1 VPVLVDSFDNLS
13 GLQAE
18 ITVVMPVFNQ
28 EAKVQA
34 NLEALF
40 DSLTLPARV
49 IVIDDAS
56 QDGTLLSIER
66 FIELFRK
73 RPSWLARIETYR
85 TKTPYFETK
94 CDAFGLDLCTTSFA
108 IEVQADMELKDP
120 GFDGRLVSAMRAHPD
135 LLMISGRG
143 TEPLSPIVES
153 FRNSA
158 GSDVARGRTVPR
170 HLLNSILRRFVR
182 SATQPTQ
189 AQAWKGN
196 EYEFEAVSEQISPSS
211 RAFSQSGQAGRVGH
225 LIEIS
230 LPHSSIERRLWLGQ
244 TVMRGPLIIDIA
256 KYRQLQGLD
265 QKSFFLGY
273 DEHDLVARAYQRHG
287 FRVGYT
293 PVGFLSPLADGST
306 RKRRT
311 LKNEYEVFTNLLRI
325 SRSRRRT
332 TLYNLGALPDSTCYP
347 ANEIRDF

>member
-1 VPVLVDSFDNLS
+1 MSFLVDSFDNLS
-13 GLQAE
+13 GVQAE

-28 EAKVQA
+28 EMKVHA
-34 NLEALF
+34 NLKALF

-73 RPSWLARIETYR
+73 SRSWVARIETYR
-85 TKTPYFETK
+85 TKKPYFETK

-108 IEVQADMELKDP
+108 LEVQADMELNDP
-120 GFDGRLVSAMRAHPD
+120 GFDVRLISAMRAHPD
-135 LLMISGRG
+135 VLMISGRG
-143 TEPLSPIVES
+143 TEPLAPIVKR

-182 SATQPTQ
+182 SENQLTQ
-189 AQAWKGN
+189 ARGGKTT
-196 EYEFEAVSEQISPSS
+196 EFEFEAVREQISPNFQ
-211 RAFSQSGQAGRVGH
+211 AFSQSGQAGRVGH

-230 LPHSSIERRLWLGQ
+230 LPHSSLERRLWLGE

-256 KYRQLQGLD
+256 KYRQLLGLD

-273 DEHDLVARAYQRHG
+273 DEHDLVARGYQRHG

-293 PVGFLSPLADGST
+293 PVRFLSPLEDGST

-311 LKNEYEVFTNLLRI
+311 LRNEFEVFTNLLRI

-332 TLYNLGALPDSTCYP
+332 TLYKLGALPHSNSYP